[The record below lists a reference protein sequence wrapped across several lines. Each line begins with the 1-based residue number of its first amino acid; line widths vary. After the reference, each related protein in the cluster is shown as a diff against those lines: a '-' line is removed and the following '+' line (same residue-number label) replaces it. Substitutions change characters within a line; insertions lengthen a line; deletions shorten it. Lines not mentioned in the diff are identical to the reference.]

1 MTKGFTKTLKFPN
14 VIGMLYTLTVMLH
27 SLTALRKIF
36 QTGAIYFS
44 RSIPNI
50 EKTKSKVQWI
60 LDERKPLMLLKTDLE
75 NRLQIYNLKLDKQ
88 GEEAIPSMIE
98 RCKNAMLWSID
109 ERFPHDLHVF

>member
-44 RSIPNI
+44 RSIPNL
-50 EKTKSKVQWI
+50 KKKQN
-60 LDERKPLMLLKTDLE
+60 RKCNEFLMNE
-75 NRLQIYNLKLDKQ
+75 N
-88 GEEAIPSMIE
+88 
-98 RCKNAMLWSID
+98 
-109 ERFPHDLHVF
+109 H